1 MMVPGAR
8 NLITDVAGL
17 TVGNAQD
24 ATLKSGSTV
33 LVGTTPFTASYAVM
47 GGAPAVSYT
56 HLTLPTIYSV

>member
-24 ATLKSGSTV
+24 ATLKSGSV
-33 LVGTTPFTASYAVM
+33 ALKRRNP
-47 GGAPAVSYT
+47 
-56 HLTLPTIYSV
+56 